1 MFSAHPRR
9 QIYIKGTEL
18 DKKDYS
24 QKQSESDL
32 LIQYYENHMADIQLQ
47 QRT

>member
-1 MFSAHPRR
+1 VLGAQSRR

-24 QKQSESDL
+24 QKQSE
-32 LIQYYENHMADIQLQ
+32 
-47 QRT
+47 